1 MPVKSEREYRNLQ
14 NFEIRKAED
23 DENKMI
29 VRGQFTTYDS
39 PYRLYG
45 FEDEDLEYEM
55 WEVIDSHAFDGC
67 DTSDVIMQYDHQGR
81 VFARTSNET
90 LALDFSI
97 PEMEA
102 ELGGTTLGRQLY
114 EEIGGGYTT
123 KMSFGFVVGNEIRN
137 RVKEEREG
145 MKPLVK
151 VTRTITSIKKLFDVS
166 AVSLPANDQTS
177 ISVRSVCDGEI
188 AKAHEEFME
197 QRRLEIAKAK
207 AEAMAQ
213 SLLLTK
219 ED

>member
-45 FEDEDLEYEM
+45 FEDEDLEYEVF
-55 WEVIDSHAFDGC
+55 EVVDSHAFDEC
-67 DTSDVIMQYDHQGR
+67 DMSDVIMQYDHQGR
-81 VFARTSNET
+81 VFARTSNGT
-90 LALDFSI
+90 LSI
-97 PEMEA
+97 NLEEPSMEA

-114 EEIGGGYTT
+114 EEIDGGYTT
-123 KMSFGFVVGNEIRN
+123 KMSFGFIVGEEIKN
-137 RVKEEREG
+137 RQREEREN
-145 MKPLVK
+145 MKPLVR
-151 VTRTITSIKKLFDVS
+151 VTRTITKIKKLFDVS

-177 ISVRSVCDGEI
+177 ISVRTVCDGEI
-188 AKAHEEFME
+188 AKVHEEFVE
-197 QRRLEIAKAK
+197 ERRLEIEKAK

>member
-14 NFEIRKAED
+14 NFEIRKNEE
-23 DENKMI
+23 ENKMV

-39 PYRLYG
+39 PYRLYVY
-45 FEDEDLEYEM
+45 EDEDLEYEM
-55 WEVIDSHAFDGC
+55 WEVIDSNAFADC

-81 VFARTSNET
+81 VFARTGNGT
-90 LALDFSI
+90 LSLNFDEPS
-97 PEMEA
+97 MEA
-102 ELGGTTLGRQLY
+102 DLGGTTLGRQLY
-114 EEIGGGYTT
+114 EEIDGGYTT
-123 KMSFGFVVGNEIRN
+123 KMSFGFIVGNEIRN
-137 RVKEEREG
+137 RVREEREG

-177 ISVRSVCDGEI
+177 ISVRTVCDGEI
-188 AKAHEEFME
+188 AKVHEEFME
-197 QRRLEIAKAK
+197 ERRLEIEKAK